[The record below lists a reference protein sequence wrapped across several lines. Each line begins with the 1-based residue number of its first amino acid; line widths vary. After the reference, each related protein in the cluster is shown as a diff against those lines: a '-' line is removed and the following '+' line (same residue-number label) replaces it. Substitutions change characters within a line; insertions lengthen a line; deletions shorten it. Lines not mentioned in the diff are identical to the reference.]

1 MFGLILFLALLTL
14 GYFVGS
20 HKEKTHF
27 ASIIEREQQT
37 VNLPVTNGKNPILS
51 LTDETHCQLA
61 LGSVVVSVDYF
72 KRLLAGLRS
81 IFGGNVQA
89 YETLVDRARREAI
102 LRMKADCP
110 GASEIINLRIVTS
123 SISQGQGNQI
133 GSVEVLASG
142 TAIYHK

>member
-1 MFGLILFLALLTL
+1 MFELIIVLFLLML

-20 HKEKTHF
+20 YKEKTHY
-27 ASIIEREQQT
+27 ASIMEREQRSI
-37 VNLPVTNGKNPILS
+37 NLPVTNGKHPILP
-51 LTDETHCQLA
+51 LTDNTHCELTT
-61 LGSVVVSVDYF
+61 GSVVISVDYF
-72 KRLLAGLRS
+72 KRFLAALRA
-81 IFGGNVQA
+81 IFGGNMQA

-102 LRMKADCP
+102 LRMKEACP

-123 SISQGQGNQI
+123 SISQGQRNQV